1 LTLSRRGIDRAT
13 KKMPVEGLPGASP
26 GPPSFMLANLPDVS
40 AVKMLNPVP
49 GYVVRLFCPQKG
61 IYETHYRWKTCITSC
76 SMFQQSQEKVYVPEA
91 SAPEHRGPQ
100 VR

>member
-1 LTLSRRGIDRAT
+1 
-13 KKMPVEGLPGASP
+13 MPVEGLPGASP

-76 SMFQQSQEKVYVPEA
+76 SMFQQSQEVKRRFMCPK
-91 SAPEHRGPQ
+91 HRLLNTVGLK
-100 VR
+100 